1 LVTDVLIV
9 PEVLIPKVFV
19 TGAKYAAPLARPSVR
34 KITFSQL
41 PLAYVA
47 RFTPAFYSTPV
58 QPEGYAMINKLA
70 DKFTTS
76 AVMRRASPVLAFGLL
91 AAMAVT
97 APARAELATPE
108 QKKACTPDVYRLCA
122 GEIPNVRAITACL
135 RRQKAN
141 LSEACR
147 AVFEQPQ

>member
-1 LVTDVLIV
+1 
-9 PEVLIPKVFV
+9 
-19 TGAKYAAPLARPSVR
+19 VR

-47 RFTPAFYSTPV
+47 RFTLALYSTPV

-76 AVMRRASPVLAFGLL
+76 VVARRANSMLTLSLL
-91 AAMAVT
+91 AAMAIT
-97 APARAELATPE
+97 APARAKLATPE